1 MGNREPRESDE
12 VVADTHTARPVEG
25 SRIAEKPRPGVEHR
39 GNAGTVMGE

>member
-1 MGNREPRESDE
+1 MGNQERCKSDE
-12 VVADTHTARPVEG
+12 VVADKHTARPVEG